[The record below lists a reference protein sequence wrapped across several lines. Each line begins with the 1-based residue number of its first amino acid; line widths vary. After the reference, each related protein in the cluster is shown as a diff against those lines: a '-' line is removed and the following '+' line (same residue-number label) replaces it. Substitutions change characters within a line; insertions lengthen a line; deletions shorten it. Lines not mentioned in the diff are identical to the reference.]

1 MVCVSYAS
9 AAVLHVP
16 HGYATIQGGIA
27 AASAGDTVLVA
38 PGVYFENVT
47 MKPGV
52 HIQGEPGAI
61 LDGSQGAGAVVSAAS
76 GIERTAV
83 LSGFVVRRGRQAGIF
98 LNQAAPT
105 LRNNVIIE
113 HAGPGID
120 CAQASPYVLNNA
132 IVANAGGGIVCQYPG
147 TAPVITY
154 NAFWQNQPADVL
166 GCTPGIGNRYEDPGF
181 VNASQGDYRLRPNS
195 PLINAGDPDPAL
207 YDSDRSRSDI
217 GAYGGPPPRPEVRRA
232 SGTSS
237 VFEELFG
244 TPEVLRTSL
253 SASGLPGLIH
263 VPTATTVPEGSL
275 DVGYNITRDPKVF
288 PGVNQQKNFT
298 FAFGLLPRLTLGGR
312 GTDATNTDTGTQ
324 LAGDISANAQLLLLE
339 DKSWWPGV
347 AVGLQDIAGGATFFR
362 SGYVTLSKSLFG
374 RLRGTVGFGTGPDVL
389 KGPFAGVELALNR
402 FVTLLGEY
410 DADAFNAG
418 VRLFPLPEKWETY
431 GLPRP
436 TVDVL
441 WQEGGHVSWGISVR
455 STLGEA
461 KYQAQREARAD
472 KRYSRQSAGLSAA
485 TSLQAV
491 SEQLQAELLERGLE
505 NVRITIDRHES
516 GLTVVVEYEN
526 RRYNRDELDA
536 LGFVLGLA
544 ALRTPPAVTYMRV
557 IVHEVNIPVLEV
569 ATSVEAFLAFVN
581 EQMSAQAFA
590 QQLRITQEVHRPLPM
605 VTPEAQTDKRNRS
618 WLKLD
623 VFLRPGIETR
633 ILTEVS
639 DADMRFTLFPDA
651 FIQLTPGT
659 VVNVRAAIPVTQTP
673 NFPGELGNPDV
684 DRVLLH
690 QAVRLPLGTWS
701 RWATGLTQLSI
712 GRFSLREVGIAD
724 ETALTLLQGVLFVKG
739 TLARVGSSY
748 ADLDRSVAL
757 ANGRV
762 RYPPWDLTL
771 SVTAG
776 RFLDGDRGVAADLS
790 RFFGTTE
797 LGVFFR
803 HTDNGSQAGV
813 RFAVPLTL
821 DKELPPW
828 RVRPRLPDLFT
839 YEQSTTVLTD
849 VNIIHGDIGRP
860 LRTGHEVERI
870 YWNRDRLY
878 PVYIRQH
885 VDTLKQAVRKW
896 IDETS

>member
-1 MVCVSYAS
+1 M
-9 AAVLHVP
+9 
-16 HGYATIQGGIA
+16 
-27 AASAGDTVLVA
+27 LVA

-76 GIERTAV
+76 GVERTAV
-83 LSGFVVRRGRQAGIF
+83 LSGFVVRRGQQAGIF

-147 TAPVITY
+147 TTPVITY
-154 NAFWQNQPADVL
+154 NAFWQNQPVDVL
-166 GCTPGIGNRYEDPGF
+166 GCTPGLGNRYEDPGF
-181 VNASQGDYRLRPNS
+181 VDALQGNYRLRPDS
-195 PLINAGDPDPAL
+195 PLINTGDPDPAL
-207 YDSDRSRSDI
+207 QDSDRSRSDI
-217 GAYGGPPPRPEVRRA
+217 GAYGGPPPRQETQRA

-237 VFEELFG
+237 IFEALFG
-244 TPEVLRTSL
+244 APDILRNSL

-263 VPTATTVPEGSL
+263 VPTATSVPDGSL
-275 DVGYNITRDPKVF
+275 DVGYNTARDPNVF
-288 PGVNQQKNFT
+288 PGVNQQKNFN

-312 GTDATNTDTGTQ
+312 GTDARNTDTGIQ

-347 AVGLQDIAGGATFFR
+347 AVGLQDIAGGAAFFR
-362 SGYVTLSKSLFG
+362 SGYVALSKSLFG
-374 RLRGTVGFGTGPDVL
+374 RVRGTVGFGTGPDVL

-402 FVTLLGEY
+402 FVTVLGEY

-418 VRLFPLPEKWETY
+418 VRLFPLPEKLESY
-431 GLPRP
+431 GIPRP
-436 TVDVL
+436 AVDVI
-441 WQEGGHVSWGISVR
+441 WQEGGHVSWGITFRSV
-455 STLGEA
+455 LGEA
-461 KYQAQREARAD
+461 KFQAQREARAG
-472 KRYSRQSAGLSAA
+472 KRYSRPSAA
-485 TSLQAV
+485 SFVDTSLQVV
-491 SEQLQAELLERGLE
+491 SERLQAELLDRGLE
-505 NVRITIDRHES
+505 NVRITIERHES

-536 LGFVLGLA
+536 LGLVLGLA
-544 ALRTPPAVTYMRV
+544 ALRTPPAVTHMRV
-557 IVHEVNIPVLEV
+557 IVNKVNIPVLEV
-569 ATSVEAFLAFVN
+569 STSIEAFLAFVN
-581 EQMSAQAFA
+581 EQMSAQRFA
-590 QQLRITQEVHRPLPM
+590 QQLHMTQTVHWPLPTG
-605 VTPEAQTDKRNRS
+605 TPEAQTDKRDRS

-623 VFLRPGIETR
+623 VFLRPGIETQ
-633 ILTEVS
+633 ILTEVG
-639 DADMRFTLFPDA
+639 DADMRFTLYPDA
-651 FIQLTPGT
+651 YTQLTPGT
-659 VVNVRAAIPVTQTP
+659 VVNVRAAIPVTQTSD
-673 NFPGELGNPDV
+673 FPGELGNPDV

-712 GRFSLREVGIAD
+712 GRFSLEEVGIAN
-724 ETALTLLQGVLFVKG
+724 ETALTLLQGMLFVKG

-748 ADLDRSVAL
+748 DDLDQSVAL

-762 RYPPWDLTL
+762 RYPPWDLTF

-776 RFLDGDRGVAADLS
+776 RFLDGDRGVATDLS
-790 RFFGTTE
+790 RFFGNTE
-797 LGVFFR
+797 IGVFFR
-803 HTDNGSQAGV
+803 HTGNGSQAGV

-828 RVRPRLPDLFT
+828 RVRPRLPDVFS
-839 YEQSTTVLTD
+839 YEQETKKEMKLLYFRNTD
-849 VNIIHGDIGRP
+849 
-860 LRTGHEVERI
+860 TC
-870 YWNRDRLY
+870 
-878 PVYIRQH
+878 
-885 VDTLKQAVRKW
+885 
-896 IDETS
+896 ETSPA